1 MSVVHTLIETNALVA
16 IEDAEGPSA
25 THQGKDA
32 NTVMLRPT
40 ALEMVKAAKPFLNL
54 IAQRRSVRQFASD
67 MPPRELILRAIESA
81 THAPSGMN
89 KQPWRFV
96 IVANEDVKAE
106 MVARVSREIETILDL
121 LIGDEYADKV
131 AGYLRNYAT
140 LFRHAPVIINVLYR
154 EYGQVIASLL
164 ERSQILYP
172 ENQEE
177 AANPAMQS
185 VSAAIQNLQLA
196 AHALGLATCWMTAP
210 LFAKQQLHELLKV
223 EEPWQ
228 LAAVIPIGYAAK
240 DNTAVPR
247 RIRLDRVVRWVE

>member
-1 MSVVHTLIETNALVA
+1 MSAVNSLIEPNALA
-16 IEDAEGPSA
+16 AMTDDATSA
-25 THQGKDA
+25 VSSCA
-32 NTVMLRPT
+32 SCNTARPT
-40 ALEMVKAAKPFLNL
+40 AQEMIEAAEPFFAL
-54 IAQRRSVRQFASD
+54 IAGRRSVRQFAPD
-67 MPPRELILRAIESA
+67 TPPRELIMRAIESA

-96 IVANEDVKAE
+96 VVANERVKEE
-106 MVARVSREIETILDL
+106 MVTRVSREIETILAL
-121 LIGDEYADKV
+121 LAGDEYADKV

-140 LFRHAPVIINVLYR
+140 LFRNAPVVINVLYR

-164 ERSQILYP
+164 ERSNISYP

-196 AHALGLATCWMTAP
+196 AHAVGLATCWMTAP
-210 LFAKQQLHELLKV
+210 LFAKQQLHELLGV

-228 LAAVIPIGYAAK
+228 LAAVIPIGYAARE
-240 DNTAVPR
+240 NTHAPR
-247 RIRLDRVVRWVE
+247 RIRFDRVVRWID

>member
-1 MSVVHTLIETNALVA
+1 MSVITTLIEPRALAAMGVETCA
-16 IEDAEGPSA
+16 LTEASVPALAPERRPAQQVIDAAG
-25 THQGKDA
+25 
-32 NTVMLRPT
+32 L
-40 ALEMVKAAKPFLNL
+40 FLSL
-54 IAQRRSVRQFASD
+54 IAERRSVRQFAAD
-67 MPPRELILRAIESA
+67 PPPRELVMRAIESA

-96 IVANEDVKAE
+96 VVSNAGVKAE
-106 MVARVSREIETILDL
+106 MVRRVSDEIEKILAL
-121 LIGDEYADKV
+121 LAGDEYADKV
-131 AGYLRNYAT
+131 SVYLRNYAT
-140 LFRHAPVIINVLYR
+140 LFRNAPIVINVLYR

-164 ERSQILYP
+164 ERARLSYP

-210 LFAKQQLHELLKV
+210 LFAKEQLHDLLAV

-228 LAAVIPIGYAAK
+228 LAALIPIGYPLRERTCA
-240 DNTAVPR
+240 PR
-247 RIRLDRVVRWVE
+247 RIRFERVVRWID